1 MLNGPSNEADNT
13 ELKNIAL
20 TVLIGKPD
28 ECRINN
34 HRCRRQQ
41 QYNLER
47 IYTYPLLLMD
57 AKMIDYVNEW
67 L

>member
-13 ELKNIAL
+13 ELKNIAM

-41 QYNLER
+41 QVGKDLYLSITFDGR
-47 IYTYPLLLMD
+47 Q
-57 AKMIDYVNEW
+57 YV
-67 L
+67 